1 MSFLTDALALAHP
14 EGYVRVFADEGPAM
28 GVLLGRL
35 LADQRSAQAGGDV
48 PAEYLRRLM
57 AAIEPDAGWPPGA
70 APARLG
76 SVIVPGLVEAL
87 SERELEVLQLLAAG
101 KSNAQIA
108 DELYVTLHTVK
119 KHITHI
125 LGKLGAANRTEAAAR
140 ARELGL
146 VS

>member
-1 MSFLTDALALAHP
+1 MSWRCL
-14 EGYVRVFADEGPAM
+14 
-28 GVLLGRL
+28 
-35 LADQRSAQAGGDV
+35 
-48 PAEYLRRLM
+48 
-57 AAIEPDAGWPPGA
+57 A
-70 APARLG
+70 APGR
-76 SVIVPGLVEAL
+76 
-87 SERELEVLQLLAAG
+87 G

>member
-1 MSFLTDALALAHP
+1 MPLLTEALALAHP
-14 EGYVRVFADEGPAM
+14 QGYVRIFADEGAAM

-35 LADQRSAQAGGDV
+35 LANQQSARIGRDV
-48 PAEYLRRLM
+48 PVEYVSRLI
-57 AAIEPDAGWPPGA
+57 AAIEPDAQRPPGA
-70 APARLG
+70 APVRPG

-87 SERELEVLQLLAAG
+87 SEREVEVLQLLAAG
-101 KSNAQIA
+101 KANREIA

-140 ARELGL
+140 ARDLGL